1 MGPRL
6 ATKAVCVAAP
16 VNNQTPAWVVQGAVS
31 IRAFQDARSTVESGM
46 WAAGV
51 LFPTA
56 RRRP

>member
-31 IRAFQDARSTVESGM
+31 IRAFQDARRTVESEV

-51 LFPTA
+51 FPTA